1 MPRRNAEVGEVLGW
15 RGEGGDCRSG
25 FGGSAP
31 GYGFRDGRKGNRA
44 APLTLGPLPLEQR
57 TLLDTP
63 AVWFM
68 LGPGRKVVPRRG
80 WRRRAAPAAELRP
93 RARGSA
99 RRLRSRLPRSKANP
113 KTTRGRWLRF
123 LPRPPKQR
131 RGEPGLPAPR
141 APGPPRQRGGRERPR
156 TVRFGSVRFG
166 LAPRGAL
173 SRSPAS
179 PSTPPPQRSHFS
191 AVLFNPPSLPPAWE
205 IALKAAKP
213 STCTRFFIFTFF
225 FFSPNF

>member
-113 KTTRGRWLRF
+113 KTTRGRRLRF

-166 LAPRGAL
+166 SASLPGARCPAARPHPAL
-173 SRSPAS
+173 RHRSALTS
-179 PSTPPPQRSHFS
+179 PPFFLTPPPFLQRGKS
-191 AVLFNPPSLPPAWE
+191 
-205 IALKAAKP
+205 
-213 STCTRFFIFTFF
+213 R
-225 FFSPNF
+225 